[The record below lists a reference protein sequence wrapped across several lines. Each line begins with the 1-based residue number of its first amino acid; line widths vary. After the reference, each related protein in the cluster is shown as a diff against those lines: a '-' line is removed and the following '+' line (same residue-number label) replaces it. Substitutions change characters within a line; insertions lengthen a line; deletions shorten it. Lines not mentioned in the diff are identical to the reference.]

1 MKILQRYFLILAA
14 ASCFSMTYAYAQQR
28 NRISVIDTETGR
40 PVSGATVKYL
50 GREMT
55 TDNGGMLRLP
65 TPETP
70 QVFIRVAAMGYTAK
84 DTSIRF
90 PPDGPAVI
98 PLTPEARMLE
108 EVVVSTGYQ
117 QLPKERAT
125 GSFSFIDN
133 RTLIEQMGTDVMSR
147 LEAVANSVQVDRSSL
162 PSSDRLMVRGLNSI
176 SGPTEPLIVL
186 DNFPY
191 EGSLNNINPNDIESI
206 TILKDA
212 AAASIWGARAGNG
225 VIILTTKK
233 GSAGQ
238 PLRIAFNSNVRI
250 SNQPDLFYVD
260 KISSSDYIDVEKM
273 LFDAGYYAGDI
284 NDRNRPALSPVVEL
298 LLQRESASPAEQA
311 TIDAEITHLR
321 GNDVRND
328 FNKYVYRQAVDQQY
342 HLGIRGGSDFMGW
355 NISAGYDRNV
365 DQLHAQYRRLNLRA
379 QHTLKP
385 AKGLAVNTAM
395 YYTQSNTAGGVE
407 GYGQV
412 TSMNNGLFPYAELA
426 DEWGNPLPLTKTI
439 RRGFIENEADPRL
452 LDWRYY
458 PLKDAAS
465 IDRSTVLS
473 NILLNTGVKYALP
486 FGLGLNVNYQYERQQ
501 TNGKNLNDSESFFA
515 RDLVNRYTQIN
526 AQNELV
532 YIVPKGGILDLSHA
546 LLQSH
551 NLRGQLD
558 FNRDWE
564 RHGVSFIG
572 GAEVRSVT
580 NEGNSSRLYG
590 YNSDILTYGNVNY
603 SEAYPDYVSGRSS
616 FIPDGRFITGTTNRY
631 VAMYANAAYR
641 FNERYLFSLSG
652 RQDASNLFGLNI
664 NDKWNPLW
672 SAGLSWD
679 VSREEFYRIPW
690 LPYLKLRWT
699 YGKSGNVSPDMVAV
713 TTIQYLRNPSPITQT
728 PYSRF
733 TNYANPELSWET
745 IATLNAGIDFAL
757 KNNRITGSLEY
768 YTKRGDNLYGPA
780 PLDYTAG
787 VGYTITRNVASMS
800 GRGMDM
806 ELNTRNLKGRFNWQT
821 HLNVSFNKEWVT
833 DYYLPDR
840 RASRFVGL
848 TTPISGVVGNPVR
861 SVYSY
866 KWAGLDPETGE
877 ARGYLGSEISKDY
890 RALTGND
897 VLLDDLIFHGSTLP
911 KVFGSLGNTFS
922 YKNLFL
928 MARVTYKFGYFFRRE
943 TINYTSLFGNF
954 DGHGDFMKRWQQ
966 PGDER
971 STDVPAMIYPAP
983 SSAESF
989 YPMAE
994 PFVDRGDHIRLQY
1007 INLGYELTKTA
1018 VPEIPF
1024 NKMTFSLNFSNLGLL
1039 WKSTDAPVDPDFTNA
1054 QSTSAPTS
1062 FTWALGVRI
1071 DL

>member
-1 MKILQRYFLILAA
+1 M
-14 ASCFSMTYAYAQQR
+14 AYAQQL
-28 NRISVIDTETGR
+28 NRIRIINGETDE
-40 PVSGATVKYL
+40 PVPGATINYL
-50 GREMT
+50 GHEMT
-55 TDNGGMLRLP
+55 TDDVGILRLP
-65 TPETP
+65 ALEKPEI
-70 QVFIRVAAMGYTAK
+70 FIRIVAMGYTAK
-84 DTSIRF
+84 DTTLRF
-90 PPDGPAVI
+90 PPNGLAIVALAPQ
-98 PLTPEARMLE
+98 ARVLE
-108 EVVVSTGYQ
+108 EVMVSTGYQ

-133 RTLIEQMGTDVMSR
+133 QTFNEQVGADVMSR
-147 LEAVANSVQVDRSSL
+147 LEAVANSVQVDRTSL

-191 EGSLNNINPNDIESI
+191 EGNLENINPNDIENI

-233 GSAGQ
+233 GDAWQ

-260 KISSSDYIDVEKM
+260 KISSSDYIDVENM

-298 LLQRESASPAEQA
+298 LLQREGASPAEQA
-311 TIDAEITHLR
+311 AIDAEVSRLR
-321 GNDVRND
+321 GIDVRND

-385 AKGLAVNTAM
+385 TKRLAVNTAI
-395 YYTQSNTAGGVE
+395 YYTQSVSRDGVE
-407 GYGQV
+407 GYGRV

-426 DEWGNPLPLTKTI
+426 DGAGNPLPLTKTI

-465 IDRSTVLS
+465 IDRSTALS
-473 NILLNTGVKYALP
+473 NILLNTGVNYALP
-486 FGLGLNVNYQYERQQ
+486 FGLGIDVSYQYERQQ
-501 TNGKNLNDSESFFA
+501 TNGKNLSDSESFFA
-515 RDLVNRYTQIN
+515 RDMVNRYIQIN

-532 YIVPKGGILDLSHA
+532 YIVPRGGILDLSHA

-558 FNRDWE
+558 FNRDWGL
-564 RHGVSFIG
+564 HGVSFIAG
-572 GAEVRSVT
+572 SEVRSVT
-580 NEGNSSRLYG
+580 NDGNSNRLYG

-603 SEAYPDYVSGRSS
+603 NEAYPDYVSGRSS
-616 FIPDGRFITGTTNRY
+616 FIPDGRFITNTTNRY
-631 VAMYANAAYR
+631 VAMYANASYR

-652 RQDASNLFGLNI
+652 RQDASNLFGLHI

-672 SAGLSWD
+672 SAGVGWD
-679 VSREEFYRIPW
+679 VSREDFYRIPW
-690 LPYLKLRWT
+690 LPYLKFRWT

-733 TNYANPELSWET
+733 SNYANPELSWET
-745 IATLNAGIDFAL
+745 IATMNAGIDFGS
-757 KNNRITGSLEY
+757 KNNRISGSVEY

-787 VGYTITRNVASMS
+787 VGYTITRNVARMS
-800 GRGMDM
+800 GRGMDA
-806 ELNTRNLKGRFNWQT
+806 ELNTWNLTGQFKWQT
-821 HLNVSFNKEWVT
+821 HLSLSFNKEWVT
-833 DYYLPDR
+833 DYYLSDL
-840 RASRFVGL
+840 RANRFVGL
-848 TTPISGVVGNPVR
+848 TNPISGVVGNPVR

-877 ARGYLGSEISKDY
+877 ARGYLGSGISKDY

-897 VLLDDLIFHGSTLP
+897 VLLDDLVFHGSTLP

-922 YKNLFL
+922 CKNIFL
-928 MARVTYKFGYFFRRE
+928 TARVTYKFGYYFRRE
-943 TINYTSLFGNF
+943 TVNYTSLFGNF
-954 DGHGDFMKRWQQ
+954 DGHGDFVKRWQKL
-966 PGDER
+966 GDELV
-971 STDVPAMIYPAP
+971 TDIPAMQYPVPAR
-983 SSAESF
+983 SESF
-989 YPMAE
+989 YQMAE

-1007 INLGYELTKTA
+1007 VNVGYELTKA
-1018 VPEIPF
+1018 VVPTIPF
-1024 NKMTFSLNFSNLGLL
+1024 NKMTFSLNVSNLGLL
-1039 WKSTDAPVDPDFTNA
+1039 WKSTQAPIDPDFTNA
-1054 QSTSAPTS
+1054 QSTSAPTPL
-1062 FTWALGVRI
+1062 TWALSLQV